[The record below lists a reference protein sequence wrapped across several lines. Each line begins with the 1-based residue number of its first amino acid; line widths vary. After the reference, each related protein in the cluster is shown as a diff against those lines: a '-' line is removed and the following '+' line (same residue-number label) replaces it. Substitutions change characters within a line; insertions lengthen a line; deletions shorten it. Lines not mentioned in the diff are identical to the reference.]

1 MPPALMGAGMMSCRF
16 RNMQALMRLLAH
28 HLQREKG
35 STAVLGLFVFVT
47 MLFVAG
53 LAIDMMRYETERVR
67 MQGASDRAVLAA
79 ASVRP
84 NAPQSLS
91 ARQIAEAYLTAGGLS
106 AELIEG
112 RVEVIE
118 SETGRQVTVAPAG
131 SMPTIFMRMMGVNSF
146 DMATPARALEAMG
159 DPPDIEVVMVLDV
172 SGSMNWMTSNG
183 LSRIANL
190 RVAARDLVEELFN
203 DTEPGQVA
211 VTLVPYDSW
220 VLPPAGFMNSFAN
233 FPAGSGACADFT
245 EWNTATNS
253 INAQFTRHSCNTAN
267 WRLVR
272 PYLDNVDDA
281 IEHIENLVASS
292 TTSIDLGVRF
302 GAMFFDPTIRP
313 AIQQMVDNGQI
324 SQQFAGRPHEWD
336 RENVIRAMVLMT
348 DGENCCF
355 GHNSRS
361 PNRQTQDAQTVAA
374 CQALRQQD
382 VLIYAVAFEAPPGG
396 VDMMQQCASSE
407 NHFFNTTGDGIA
419 EVFRSIGSHIQTQRL
434 RLTL

>member
-1 MPPALMGAGMMSCRF
+1 M
-16 RNMQALMRLLAH
+16 
-28 HLQREKG
+28 
-35 STAVLGLFVFVT
+35 AVLGVFVFVA

-67 MQGASDRAVLAA
+67 MQGAADRAVLAA
-79 ASVRP
+79 AAVRP

-106 AELIEG
+106 DELVAG
-112 RVEVIE
+112 RVDVIE
-118 SETGRQVTVAPAG
+118 SETGRQVTVSPGG
-131 SMPTIFMRMMGVNSF
+131 SMPTIFMRMLGVNHF
-146 DMATPARALEAMG
+146 DMVTPARAIEAMG
-159 DPPDIEVVMVLDV
+159 EPPDVEVVMVLDV
-172 SGSMNWMTSNG
+172 SGSMNWTTSTG
-183 LSRIANL
+183 QTRIAAL
-190 RVAARDLVEELFN
+190 RVAARDLVEELYE
-203 DTEPGQVA
+203 DTTPGQMA

-220 VLPPAGFMNSFAN
+220 VLPPAGFMNNFDN

-245 EWNTATNS
+245 DWNSATDS
-253 INAQFTRHSCNTAN
+253 INAQFTRHSCNTAD

-281 IEHIENLVASS
+281 IEHIENLVAST

-313 AIQQMVDNGQI
+313 AIQQMVDNGDI
-324 SQQFAGRPHEWD
+324 SQEFAGRPYDWNE
-336 RENVIRAMVLMT
+336 ENVIRAMVLMT

-382 VLIYAVAFEAPPGG
+382 VLIYAVAFEAPSGG